1 MVTLLRGISLLAV
14 AVTLFGADTD
24 GTWRSD
30 ERYNGEPRVVIEVR
44 TTAGKVGGTVVM
56 RGVMDDD
63 NNVTTLNLTIDAAE
77 LSGASLRF
85 KTKLPDDNVQDWE
98 VTVNGATATAS
109 IVGDNDG
116 PYTTPQTWKMKKQGS
131 S

>member
-1 MVTLLRGISLLAV
+1 MVTLLRGYLCSLSLSRCSGRRRTVPGGLRA
-14 AVTLFGADTD
+14 
-24 GTWRSD
+24 
-30 ERYNGEPRVVIEVR
+30 YNGEPRVVIELR
-44 TTAGKVGGTVVM
+44 TTAGKIGGTVVM

-63 NNVTTLNLTIDAAE
+63 NNVTKMLNLTIDGRE
-77 LSGASLRF
+77 MSGATLRF

-98 VTVNGATATAS
+98 VTVSGATATAS